1 MIKEDDKMSGP
12 KSSQYTLTPEQRR
25 ILAEQ
30 RVIER
35 RKSVASENIKRNN
48 KRLLQIGSMFSTA
61 KQISDEL
68 LSRSGND
75 GGFADKLLE
84 LENAIAPVAP
94 IISRTDNN
102 DVNSLESTSKEVAAS
117 LAKAEKLATELSSIS
132 AKNEIALHTSLSAD
146 IDKGFSTSF
155 ADIQTVSQ
163 TTMSESKSKI
173 RSQLI
178 EMKNNQNLP
187 KELVGEINAAL
198 SKIDSIDN
206 EVFLKNYSSVT
217 VSPLL
222 KRCRQYLNEYEACHE
237 EFETLYAEYIAL
249 CDLYFYVAQE
259 YPCCNASI
267 ELLKAEIKRIKDT
280 VDADD
285 EQAYISD
292 CLDEVMEE
300 MGYTVIG
307 SREVT
312 KKNGKHFRNE
322 LYTYG
327 EGTTVNVTYS
337 SDGKI
342 AMELGGIDATDRLP
356 NDHETSVLCKSMEQ
370 FCDDFKEIEKRLLAK
385 GVVLASRI
393 SMLPPSA
400 EYAQIINTTDY
411 NMIEITDKLQAK
423 KKRQNIRKERKK
435 LTL

>member
-1 MIKEDDKMSGP
+1 MSGP
-12 KSSQYTLTPEQRR
+12 KSSRYTLTPEQRR

-30 RVIER
+30 RAIER
-35 RKSVASENIKRNN
+35 RKSVASENIRRNN
-48 KRLLQIGSMFSTA
+48 KRLLQIGSMFSSA
-61 KQISDEL
+61 KDVSGEL
-68 LSRSGND
+68 LSRCVND
-75 GGFADKLLE
+75 GGFASKLLE
-84 LENAIAPVAP
+84 LENVIAPIVP
-94 IISRTDNN
+94 IISKTDHN

-117 LAKAEKLATELSSIS
+117 LAKAEKIASELSVIS
-132 AKNEIALHTSLSAD
+132 AKNEIALHASLSAD

-163 TTMSESKSKI
+163 TTISESKSKI

-187 KELVGEINAAL
+187 KELVDELDATL

-206 EVFLKNYSSVT
+206 EAFLKNYSSVT

-237 EFETLYAEYIAL
+237 QFETFYAEYIAL

-327 EGTTVNVTYS
+327 EGTAVNVTYS

-356 NDHETSVLCKSMEQ
+356 NDHETSVLCESMEH

-385 GVVLASRI
+385 GVVLADRI
-393 SMLPPSA
+393 SLLPPSA

-411 NMIEITDKLQAK
+411 NMTEKAETLQTK
-423 KKRQNIRKERKK
+423 KQRRATTKRKALRKE
-435 LTL
+435 

>member
-1 MIKEDDKMSGP
+1 MSGP
-12 KSSQYTLTPEQRR
+12 KSSRYILTPEQRR

-30 RVIER
+30 RAIER
-35 RKSVASENIKRNN
+35 RKTVASESIKRNN
-48 KRLLQIGSMFSTA
+48 KRLLQIGSMFSIA
-61 KQISDEL
+61 KQVSGELIS
-68 LSRSGND
+68 RNGND
-75 GGFADKLLE
+75 GGFASKLLE
-84 LENAIAPVAP
+84 LEKVIAPIAP
-94 IISRTDNN
+94 IILKTDKS

-117 LAKAEKLATELSSIS
+117 LAKAEKIAAELSTIS
-132 AKNEIALHTSLSAD
+132 AKNEIALHDSLSAD

-155 ADIQTVSQ
+155 ADIQTASQ
-163 TTMSESKSKI
+163 TTISESKSKI

-187 KELVGEINAAL
+187 KELVGELDATL

-206 EVFLKNYSSVT
+206 EAFLKNYSSVT

-222 KRCRQYLNEYEACHE
+222 KRCRQYLSEYEACHE
-237 EFETLYAEYIAL
+237 EFEKLYAEYIAL

-259 YPCCNASI
+259 YTCCNASI
-267 ELLKAEIKRIKDT
+267 EVLKIEIKRIKDT

-312 KKNGKHFRNE
+312 KKNGKYFRNE

-327 EGTTVNVTYS
+327 EDTAVNVTYS

-356 NDHETSVLCKSMEQ
+356 DEHETSVLCESMEQ

-385 GVVLASRI
+385 GVVLADRI
-393 SMLPPSA
+393 SLLPPSA
-400 EYAQIINTTDY
+400 EYAQIINTADY
-411 NMIEITDKLQAK
+411 RMTEKAETLQTK
-423 KKRQNIRKERKK
+423 KQRRTATKRKALRKE
-435 LTL
+435 

>member
-1 MIKEDDKMSGP
+1 MVEKIID
-12 KSSQYTLTPEQRR
+12 
-25 ILAEQ
+25 
-30 RVIER
+30 
-35 RKSVASENIKRNN
+35 
-48 KRLLQIGSMFSTA
+48 LLEE
-61 KQISDEL
+61 KDLNVREL
-68 LSRSGND
+68 E
-75 GGFADKLLE
+75 KILE
-84 LENAIAPVAP
+84 LETVIAPVEQM
-94 IISRTDNN
+94 ISKSDKNN
-102 DVNSLESTSKEVAAS
+102 VNSLESTSKEVAS
-117 LAKAEKLATELSSIS
+117 ILTKAEKIVAELSKIS
-132 AKNEIALHTSLSAD
+132 AKNEIELRDSLSVD

-163 TTMSESKSKI
+163 TTISESKSKI

-187 KELVGEINAAL
+187 RELIDEITATL
-198 SKIDSIDN
+198 SKIESIDN
-206 EVFLKNYSSVT
+206 EAFLKNFSSVT

-222 KRCRQYLNEYEACHE
+222 KRCKQYLNEYEACHE
-237 EFETLYAEYIAL
+237 EFEKLYAEYIAL

-267 ELLKAEIKRIKDT
+267 EVLNAEIKRIKET

-312 KKNGKHFRNE
+312 KKNGKRFRNE

-327 EGTTVNVTYS
+327 EGTAVNVTYS

-356 NDHETSVLCKSMEQ
+356 DSHETAVLCESMEN
-370 FCDDFKEIEKRLLAK
+370 FCEDFKEIEKRLLAK
-385 GVVLASRI
+385 GVVLADRI
-393 SMLPPSA
+393 SLLPPSA
-400 EYAQIINTTDY
+400 EYAQIINTADY
-411 NMIEITDKLQAK
+411 RMTEKAETLQTK
-423 KKRQNIRKERKK
+423 KQRRTATKRKALRKE
-435 LTL
+435 

>member
-1 MIKEDDKMSGP
+1 MSGP
-12 KSSQYTLTPEQRR
+12 KSSRYTLTPEQRR

-30 RVIER
+30 RAIER
-35 RKSVASENIKRNN
+35 RKSVASESIKRNN
-48 KRLLQIGSMFSTA
+48 KRLLQIGSMFSSA
-61 KQISDEL
+61 KQVCGEL
-68 LSRSGND
+68 LNRCGSD
-75 GGFADKLLE
+75 GGFSDKLLE
-84 LENAIAPVAP
+84 LENVIAPVAP
-94 IISRTDNN
+94 IISRTDDN

-117 LAKAEKLATELSSIS
+117 LAKAEKLAAELSLIS
-132 AKNEIALHTSLSAD
+132 AKNEMALQTSLSAD

-155 ADIQTVSQ
+155 TDIQSASQ
-163 TTMSESKSKI
+163 TTASENKAKI

-178 EMKNNQNLP
+178 EMKNNQNLSEDLVS
-187 KELVGEINAAL
+187 ELSAAL
-198 SKIDSIDN
+198 SKVDFIDD
-206 EVFLKNYSSVT
+206 EAFLKNYSSVT
-217 VSPLL
+217 VAPLL
-222 KRCRQYLNEYEACHE
+222 KRCKQYLSEFEICHE
-237 EFETLYAEYIAL
+237 EFEKLYAEYIAL
-249 CDLYFYVAQE
+249 CELYFYVVQE

-267 ELLKAEIKRIKDT
+267 EALKSEIKRIKEA

-327 EGTTVNVTYS
+327 EGTAVNVTYS

-356 NDHETSVLCKSMEQ
+356 DDYETSALCESMEQ
-370 FCDDFKEIEKRLLAK
+370 FCNDFKEIEKRLLAK
-385 GVVLASRI
+385 GVVLADRI
-393 SMLPPSA
+393 SLLPPSA

-411 NMIEITDKLQAK
+411 RMTKKAETLQTK
-423 KKRQNIRKERKK
+423 KQRRNTTKRKALRKE
-435 LTL
+435 

>member
-1 MIKEDDKMSGP
+1 MSGP
-12 KSSQYTLTPEQRR
+12 KSSRYTLTPEQRR

-30 RVIER
+30 RAIER
-35 RKSVASENIKRNN
+35 RKSVASESIKRNN
-48 KRLLQIGSMFSTA
+48 KRLLQIGSMFTSA
-61 KQISDEL
+61 KDISGEL
-68 LSRSGND
+68 LSRCGND
-75 GGFADKLLE
+75 GGFASKLFE
-84 LENAIAPVAP
+84 LENVISPIAP
-94 IISRTDNN
+94 IISKTNN
-102 DVNSLESTSKEVAAS
+102 DDVNSLESTSKEVAAS
-117 LAKAEKLATELSSIS
+117 LVKAEKIASELSAIS
-132 AKNEIALHTSLSAD
+132 AKNEIALHASLSAD

-163 TTMSESKSKI
+163 TTISEIKSKI

-187 KELVGEINAAL
+187 KELIDELTSTL
-198 SKIDSIDN
+198 SKIESIEN
-206 EVFLKNYSSVT
+206 EAFLKNFSSVT

-222 KRCRQYLNEYEACHE
+222 KRCKQYLNEYEACHE
-237 EFETLYAEYIAL
+237 EFEKLYAEYIAL

-267 ELLKAEIKRIKDT
+267 EVLNAEIKRIKET

-285 EQAYISD
+285 EQSYISD
-292 CLDEVMEE
+292 SLDEVMEE

-312 KKNGKHFRNE
+312 KKNGKRFRNE

-327 EGTTVNVTYS
+327 EGTAVNVTYS

-356 NDHETSVLCKSMEQ
+356 DSHETAVLCESMEN
-370 FCDDFKEIEKRLLAK
+370 FCEDFKEIEKRLLAK
-385 GVVLASRI
+385 GVVLADRI
-393 SMLPPSA
+393 SLLPPSA
-400 EYAQIINTTDY
+400 EYAQIINTADY
-411 NMIEITDKLQAK
+411 RMTEKAETLQTK
-423 KKRQNIRKERKK
+423 KQRRTATKRKALRKE
-435 LTL
+435 

>member
-1 MIKEDDKMSGP
+1 MSGP
-12 KSSQYTLTPEQRR
+12 KSSRYTLTPEQRR

-30 RVIER
+30 RAIER
-35 RKSVASENIKRNN
+35 RKSIASENIKRNN
-48 KRLLQIGSMFSTA
+48 KRLLQIGSMFSAA
-61 KQISDEL
+61 KKVSDEL
-68 LSRSGND
+68 LCRCGND
-75 GGFADKLLE
+75 GGFASKLLE
-84 LENAIAPVAP
+84 LENVIAPLAH
-94 IISRTDNN
+94 IISKTDSN
-102 DVNSLESTSKEVAAS
+102 DVTSLESTSKEVAES
-117 LAKAEKLATELSSIS
+117 LAKAEKIAAELSVIS
-132 AKNEIALHTSLSAD
+132 GKNEIELHTSLSAD

-155 ADIQTVSQ
+155 ADIQTVTQ
-163 TTMSESKSKI
+163 TTTSESKAKI

-187 KELVGEINAAL
+187 KELIGELNVAL

-206 EVFLKNYSSVT
+206 KAFLKNYSSVT
-217 VSPLL
+217 VAPLL
-222 KRCRQYLNEYEACHE
+222 KRCKQYLAEYEACHE
-237 EFETLYAEYIAL
+237 EFEKLYAEYISL

-267 ELLKAEIKRIKDT
+267 EVLKSEIKRIKET

-312 KKNGKHFRNE
+312 KKNGKRFRNE
-322 LYTYG
+322 LYTYS
-327 EGTTVNVTYS
+327 EGTAVNVTYS

-342 AMELGGIDATDRLP
+342 AIELGGIDATDRLP
-356 NDHETSVLCKSMEQ
+356 DNHETSVLCKSMEQ

-385 GVVLASRI
+385 GVVLADRI
-393 SMLPPSA
+393 SLLPPSA

-411 NMIEITDKLQAK
+411 SMTEKAETLQTK
-423 KKRQNIRKERKK
+423 KKRQTATKRKALRKE
-435 LTL
+435 

>member
-1 MIKEDDKMSGP
+1 MSGP
-12 KSSQYTLTPEQRR
+12 KSSRYTLTPEQRR

-30 RVIER
+30 RAIER
-35 RKSVASENIKRNN
+35 RKSVASESIKRNN
-48 KRLLQIGSMFSTA
+48 KRLLQIGSMFTSA
-61 KQISDEL
+61 KDVSGEL
-68 LSRSGND
+68 LSRCGND
-75 GGFADKLLE
+75 GGFASKLLE
-84 LENAIAPVAP
+84 LENVIAPIAP
-94 IISRTDNN
+94 IISKTNN
-102 DVNSLESTSKEVAAS
+102 DDVNSLESTSKEVAAS
-117 LAKAEKLATELSSIS
+117 LVKAEKIASELSEIS
-132 AKNEIALHTSLSAD
+132 AKNEMALHASLSAD

-155 ADIQTVSQ
+155 ADIQTASQ
-163 TTMSESKSKI
+163 TTISEGKSKI

-178 EMKNNQNLP
+178 EMKNNPNLP
-187 KELVGEINAAL
+187 KELIDELNTTL
-198 SKIDSIDN
+198 SKIESIEN
-206 EVFLKNYSSVT
+206 EAFLKNFSSVT

-222 KRCRQYLNEYEACHE
+222 KRCKQYLNEYEACHE
-237 EFETLYAEYIAL
+237 EYEKLYAEYIAL

-259 YPCCNASI
+259 YPCSNASI
-267 ELLKAEIKRIKDT
+267 EVLKAEIKRIKET

-312 KKNGKHFRNE
+312 KKNGKRFRNE

-327 EGTTVNVTYS
+327 EGTAVNVTYS

-356 NDHETSVLCKSMEQ
+356 DSHETTVLCESMEN
-370 FCDDFKEIEKRLLAK
+370 FCEDFKEIEKRLLAK
-385 GVVLASRI
+385 GVVLADRI
-393 SMLPPSA
+393 SLLPPSA

-411 NMIEITDKLQAK
+411 NMTEKAETLQTK
-423 KKRQNIRKERKK
+423 KQRRATTKRKALRKE
-435 LTL
+435 

>member
-1 MIKEDDKMSGP
+1 MSGP
-12 KSSQYTLTPEQRR
+12 KTSRYTLTPEQRR

-30 RVIER
+30 RELER
-35 RKSVASENIKRNN
+35 RKSVASESIRRYN
-48 KRLLQIGSMFSTA
+48 KRLMQIGSMFSTA
-61 KQISDEL
+61 KQVSGEL
-68 LSRSGND
+68 MSRIGND
-75 GGFADKLLE
+75 GGFADKIRE
-84 LENAIAPVAP
+84 LEGIISPIAPV
-94 IISRTDNN
+94 ISKTNSD
-102 DVNSLESTSKEVAAS
+102 DVVSLENTSKTVAES
-117 LAKAEKLATELSSIS
+117 LEKAEKLVTELSRIS
-132 AKNEIALHTSLSAD
+132 AQNEIELQTTLRAE
-146 IDKGFSTSF
+146 IDKGFKTSF
-155 ADIQTVSQ
+155 ADIEVASQ
-163 TTMSESKSKI
+163 TDMSENKNKI
-173 RSQLI
+173 RVQLLQ
-178 EMKNNQNLP
+178 MKGNVNLSA
-187 KELVGEINAAL
+187 ELTVELEKTISNLDA
-198 SKIDSIDN
+198 IDN
-206 EVFLKNYSSVT
+206 EAFLKNYSSVT

-237 EFETLYAEYIAL
+237 QFETLYAEYIAL

-267 ELLKAEIKRIKDT
+267 EALKTEIKRIKDS

-327 EGTTVNVTYS
+327 EGTAVNVTYS

-342 AMELGGIDATDRLP
+342 AMELGGVDATDRLP
-356 NDHETSVLCKSMEQ
+356 NDHETVVLCESMEQ
-370 FCDDFKEIEKRLLAK
+370 FCDDFKEIEKRLFAK
-385 GVVLASRI
+385 GIVLADRI
-393 SMLPPSA
+393 SLLPPSA

-411 NMIEITDKLQAK
+411 NMTEKAETLQTK
-423 KKRQNIRKERKK
+423 KQRRATTKRKALRKE
-435 LTL
+435 

>member
-1 MIKEDDKMSGP
+1 MSGP
-12 KSSQYTLTPEQRR
+12 KSSRYTLTPEQRR

-30 RVIER
+30 RAIER
-35 RKSVASENIKRNN
+35 RKSVASESIKRNN
-48 KRLLQIGSMFSTA
+48 KRLLQIGSMFTSA
-61 KQISDEL
+61 KEVSGEL
-68 LSRSGND
+68 LSRCGND
-75 GGFADKLLE
+75 SGFASKLLE
-84 LENAIAPVAP
+84 LENVIAPIAP
-94 IISRTDNN
+94 IISKTNN
-102 DVNSLESTSKEVAAS
+102 DDVNSLESTSKEVAAS
-117 LAKAEKLATELSSIS
+117 LIKAEKIASELSAIS
-132 AKNEIALHTSLSAD
+132 AKNEMALHASLSAD

-163 TTMSESKSKI
+163 TTISEIKSKI

-187 KELVGEINAAL
+187 KELIDELNSTL
-198 SKIDSIDN
+198 SKIESIEN
-206 EVFLKNYSSVT
+206 EAFLKNFSSVT
-217 VSPLL
+217 VTPLL
-222 KRCRQYLNEYEACHE
+222 KRCKQYLDEYESCHE
-237 EFETLYAEYIAL
+237 EFEKLYAEYIAI

-267 ELLKAEIKRIKDT
+267 EALKTEIKRIKDT

-312 KKNGKHFRNE
+312 KKNRKRFRNE

-327 EGTTVNVTYS
+327 EGTAVNVTYS

-342 AMELGGIDATDRLP
+342 AMELGGIDVTDRLP
-356 NDHETSVLCKSMEQ
+356 DDHETSVLCESMEQ

-385 GVVLASRI
+385 GVVLADRI
-393 SMLPPSA
+393 SLLPPSA

-411 NMIEITDKLQAK
+411 RMTEKAETLQTK
-423 KKRQNIRKERKK
+423 KQRRATTKRKALRKE
-435 LTL
+435 

>member
-1 MIKEDDKMSGP
+1 MSGP
-12 KSSQYTLTPEQRR
+12 KSSRYTLTPEQRR

-30 RVIER
+30 RAIER
-35 RKSVASENIKRNN
+35 RKSVASESIKRNN
-48 KRLLQIGSMFSTA
+48 KRLLQIGSMFTSA
-61 KQISDEL
+61 KDISGEL
-68 LSRSGND
+68 LSRCGND
-75 GGFADKLLE
+75 GGFASKLLE
-84 LENAIAPVAP
+84 LENVISPIAP
-94 IISRTDNN
+94 IISKTNN
-102 DVNSLESTSKEVAAS
+102 DDVNSLESTSKEVAAS
-117 LAKAEKLATELSSIS
+117 LVKAEKIASELSAIS
-132 AKNEIALHTSLSAD
+132 AKNEIALHASLSAD

-163 TTMSESKSKI
+163 TTISEIKSKI

-187 KELVGEINAAL
+187 KELIDELTSTL
-198 SKIDSIDN
+198 SKIESIEN
-206 EVFLKNYSSVT
+206 EAFLKNFSSVT

-222 KRCRQYLNEYEACHE
+222 KRCKQYLNEYEACHE
-237 EFETLYAEYIAL
+237 EFEKLYAEYIAL

-267 ELLKAEIKRIKDT
+267 EVLNAEIKRIKET

-292 CLDEVMEE
+292 SLDEVMEE

-312 KKNGKHFRNE
+312 KKNGKRFRNE

-327 EGTTVNVTYS
+327 EGTAVNVTYS

-356 NDHETSVLCKSMEQ
+356 DSHETAVLCESMEN
-370 FCDDFKEIEKRLLAK
+370 FCEDFKEIEKRLLAK
-385 GVVLASRI
+385 GVVLADRI
-393 SMLPPSA
+393 SLLPPSA
-400 EYAQIINTTDY
+400 EYAQIINTADY
-411 NMIEITDKLQAK
+411 RMTEKAETLQTK
-423 KKRQNIRKERKK
+423 KQRRTATKRKALRKE
-435 LTL
+435 

>member
-1 MIKEDDKMSGP
+1 MSGP
-12 KSSQYTLTPEQRR
+12 KSSRYTLTPEQRR

-30 RVIER
+30 RAIER
-35 RKSVASENIKRNN
+35 RKSVASENIRRNN
-48 KRLLQIGSMFSTA
+48 KRLLQIGSMFSSA
-61 KQISDEL
+61 KDVSGEL
-68 LSRSGND
+68 LSRCGND
-75 GGFADKLLE
+75 GGFASKLLE
-84 LENAIAPVAP
+84 LENVIAPIAP
-94 IISRTDNN
+94 IISKMNN
-102 DVNSLESTSKEVAAS
+102 DDVNSLENTSKEVAAS
-117 LAKAEKLATELSSIS
+117 LAKAEKIATELSVIS
-132 AKNEIALHTSLSAD
+132 AKNEMALHASLSAD
-146 IDKGFSTSF
+146 IDKGFRTSF

-163 TTMSESKSKI
+163 TTISESKSKI

-187 KELVGEINAAL
+187 KEIVGELDATL

-206 EVFLKNYSSVT
+206 ETFLKNYSSVT

-222 KRCRQYLNEYEACHE
+222 KRCRQYLNEYEACNE
-237 EFETLYAEYIAL
+237 EFEKLYAEYIAL

-259 YPCCNASI
+259 YLCCNTSI
-267 ELLKAEIKRIKDT
+267 EALKTEIKRIKDT

-327 EGTTVNVTYS
+327 EGTAVNVTYS

-356 NDHETSVLCKSMEQ
+356 DDHETSVLCESMEQ

-385 GVVLASRI
+385 GVVLANRI
-393 SMLPPSA
+393 SILPPSA
-400 EYAQIINTTDY
+400 EYAQIINTGDY
-411 NMIEITDKLQAK
+411 QMTEKAEKLQAK
-423 KKRQNIRKERKK
+423 KQRKTATKRKALRKE
-435 LTL
+435 

>member
-1 MIKEDDKMSGP
+1 MSGP
-12 KSSQYTLTPEQRR
+12 KSSRYTLTPEQRR

-30 RVIER
+30 RAIER
-35 RKSVASENIKRNN
+35 RKSVASENIRRNN
-48 KRLLQIGSMFSTA
+48 KRLLQIGSMFSSA
-61 KQISDEL
+61 KDVSGEL
-68 LSRSGND
+68 MSRCGND
-75 GGFADKLLE
+75 GGFASKLLE
-84 LENAIAPVAP
+84 LENVIAPIAP
-94 IISRTDNN
+94 IISKTNN
-102 DVNSLESTSKEVAAS
+102 DDVNSLESAAKEVAES
-117 LAKAEKLATELSSIS
+117 LAKAEKIAAELSAIS
-132 AKNEIALHTSLSAD
+132 AKNEMALHASLSAD

-155 ADIQTVSQ
+155 ADIQTASQ
-163 TTMSESKSKI
+163 TTISEGKSKI

-178 EMKNNQNLP
+178 EMKNNPNLP
-187 KELVGEINAAL
+187 KELIDELNTTL
-198 SKIDSIDN
+198 SKIESIEN
-206 EVFLKNYSSVT
+206 EAFLKNFSSVT

-222 KRCRQYLNEYEACHE
+222 KRCKQYLNEYEACHE
-237 EFETLYAEYIAL
+237 EFEKLYAEYIAL

-267 ELLKAEIKRIKDT
+267 EVLKAEIKRIKET

-312 KKNGKHFRNE
+312 KKNGKRFRNE

-327 EGTTVNVTYS
+327 EGTAVNVTYS

-356 NDHETSVLCKSMEQ
+356 DSHETTVLCESMEN
-370 FCDDFKEIEKRLLAK
+370 FCEDFKEIEKRLLAK
-385 GVVLASRI
+385 GVVLADRI
-393 SMLPPSA
+393 SLLPPSA

-411 NMIEITDKLQAK
+411 NMTEKAETLQTK
-423 KKRQNIRKERKK
+423 KQRRATTKRKALRKE
-435 LTL
+435 

>member
-1 MIKEDDKMSGP
+1 MSGP
-12 KSSQYTLTPEQRR
+12 KSSRYTLTPEQRR

-30 RVIER
+30 RAIER

-61 KQISDEL
+61 KQVSDEL
-68 LSRSGND
+68 VSRSAND
-75 GGFADKLLE
+75 GGFAAKLLE
-84 LENAIAPVAP
+84 LENVIAPVAP
-94 IISRTDNN
+94 IVARTDNN
-102 DVNSLESTSKEVAAS
+102 DVNSLENTAKEVAAS
-117 LAKAEKLATELSSIS
+117 LAKAEKIASELSAIS
-132 AKNEIALHTSLSAD
+132 AKNEIALHASLSAD
-146 IDKGFSTSF
+146 IDKGFNTSF

-163 TTMSESKSKI
+163 TTISEIKSKI

-178 EMKNNQNLP
+178 EKKNNQNLP
-187 KELVGEINAAL
+187 RELVGELEATL
-198 SKIDSIDN
+198 SKVDSIDN
-206 EVFLKNYSSVT
+206 EAFLKNYSSVT

-237 EFETLYAEYIAL
+237 EFEKLYAEYIAL

-267 ELLKAEIKRIKDT
+267 EALKTEIKRIKDT

-312 KKNGKHFRNE
+312 KKNGKRFRNE

-327 EGTTVNVTYS
+327 EGTAVNVTYS

-342 AMELGGIDATDRLP
+342 AMEIGGIDATDRLP
-356 NDHETSVLCKSMEQ
+356 DSHETAVLCESMEN
-370 FCDDFKEIEKRLLAK
+370 FCEDFKEIEKRLLAK
-385 GVVLASRI
+385 GVVLADRI
-393 SMLPPSA
+393 SLLPPSA
-400 EYAQIINTTDY
+400 EYAQIINTSDY
-411 NMIEITDKLQAK
+411 RMTEKAETLQTK
-423 KKRQNIRKERKK
+423 KQRRAATKRKALRKE
-435 LTL
+435 

>member
-1 MIKEDDKMSGP
+1 MSGP
-12 KSSQYTLTPEQRR
+12 KSSRYTLTPEQRR

-30 RVIER
+30 RAIER
-35 RKSVASENIKRNN
+35 RKSVASENIRRNN
-48 KRLLQIGSMFSTA
+48 KRLLQIGSMFSSA
-61 KQISDEL
+61 KDVSDEL
-68 LSRSGND
+68 MSRCGND
-75 GGFADKLLE
+75 GGFASKLLE
-84 LENAIAPVAP
+84 LENVIAPIAP
-94 IISRTDNN
+94 IISKTNN
-102 DVNSLESTSKEVAAS
+102 DDVNSLESTSKEVAAS
-117 LAKAEKLATELSSIS
+117 LVKAEKIASELSAIS
-132 AKNEIALHTSLSAD
+132 AKNEMALHASLSAD

-155 ADIQTVSQ
+155 ADIQTASQ
-163 TTMSESKSKI
+163 TTISEGKSKI

-178 EMKNNQNLP
+178 EMKNTPNLP
-187 KELVGEINAAL
+187 KELIDELNTTL
-198 SKIDSIDN
+198 SKIESIEN
-206 EVFLKNYSSVT
+206 EAFLKNFSSVT

-222 KRCRQYLNEYEACHE
+222 KRCKQYLNEYEACHE
-237 EFETLYAEYIAL
+237 EFEKLYAEYIAL

-267 ELLKAEIKRIKDT
+267 EVLKAEIKRIKET

-312 KKNGKHFRNE
+312 KKNGKRFRNE

-327 EGTTVNVTYS
+327 EGTAVNVTYS

-356 NDHETSVLCKSMEQ
+356 DSHETTVLCESMEN
-370 FCDDFKEIEKRLLAK
+370 FCEDFKEIEKRLLAK
-385 GVVLASRI
+385 GVVLADRI
-393 SMLPPSA
+393 SLLPPSA

-411 NMIEITDKLQAK
+411 NMTEKAETLQTK
-423 KKRQNIRKERKK
+423 KQRRATTKRKALRKE
-435 LTL
+435 